1 MLFLDEFPFYLLSHM
16 IAVRLLAS
24 LSPFSL
30 SAGPAGGTA
39 PPGLSG
45 VPGILLSADRKQN
58 RQPHIQE

>member
-1 MLFLDEFPFYLLSHM
+1 MLFLDEFLFYLLSHM

-24 LSPFSL
+24 SHLSL